1 LNDLVIVDDFIDMKP
16 NHPQSILP
24 YFFKGKPRDQWP
36 TGGTRMF
43 PVMCPILRRGMYDQA
58 SRIHFA
64 KVKLGG
70 TLMQTRSARWETP
83 AEIRAWRLLG
93 ADVTCTLDA
102 TSIVYAKQAGI
113 HFATGQYV
121 MNFGE
126 GTRPMEAA
134 TTSEDGFNRLAVS
147 MRKTL
152 LETLT
157 VVPTGAP
164 KCDCFRGR
172 L

>member
-1 LNDLVIVDDFIDMKP
+1 
-16 NHPQSILP
+16 
-24 YFFKGKPRDQWP
+24 
-36 TGGTRMF
+36 MF
-43 PVMCPILRRGMYDQA
+43 PVLCPVLRRGIYDQA
-58 SRIHFA
+58 RRVHFA
-64 KVKLGG
+64 KVKFGG

-126 GTRPMEAA
+126 GMRPMEAG
-134 TTSEDGFNRLAVS
+134 TTSDEGFARLAVS

-152 LETLT
+152 LETLAGFKAG
-157 VVPTGAP
+157 VPS
-164 KCDCFRGR
+164 CDCFRPR
-172 L
+172 A